1 MSESL
6 LTPPEP
12 GAGTP
17 PAAPATPPPAA
28 PPAAPPATPPP
39 AAPAAPA
46 APTGLLNED
55 GSFSE
60 GWLDRLPPELAEA
73 KPTLGK
79 FQNFGELAKGYV
91 SLQSLMG
98 SKANAV
104 VIPGEK
110 STPEEVAAFR
120 KALGVPESAEGYQ
133 LKPEQLPEGLS
144 WDDELAKGFAEI
156 AHKHHIPPA
165 AMKELTDRFVASEA
179 AKLEV
184 YAQQAEAELATGRQ
198 TLVKEFGGAYQ
209 ANIQLATRMANTVG
223 LEPTSPG
230 LRDPNVVRALVNMAK
245 LVSEDK
251 IAALGTNQVPGGMTS
266 KAVMTDP
273 SNPYHERYLKGDP
286 EAVALVRDLMQRGL

>member
-1 MSESL
+1 MSTL
-6 LTPPEP
+6 LET
-12 GAGTP
+12 GAADDTANNDGNQNANAGNGGGGEGSNTP
-17 PAAPATPPPAA
+17 PA
-28 PPAAPPATPPP
+28 
-39 AAPAAPA
+39 
-46 APTGLLNED
+46 GLLNED

-60 GWLDRLPPELAEA
+60 GWLDRLPESLAEA

-79 FQNFGELAKGYV
+79 FQSFGDLAKGYV

-110 STPEEVAAFR
+110 STPEEIAAYR
-120 KALGVPESAEGYQ
+120 KAVGVPDAPEGYQ

-156 AHKHHIPPA
+156 AHKHNIPPA

-184 YAQQAEAELATGRQ
+184 YAQSAEAELATGRQ
-198 TLVKEFGGAYQ
+198 ALVREYGGAYQ
-209 ANIQLATRMANTVG
+209 ANIQLAGRMANTLG
-223 LEPTSPG
+223 LDVNTPG
-230 LRDPNVVRALVNMAK
+230 LRDPNVVRALVGMAK
-245 LVSEDK
+245 MVSEDK
-251 IAALGTNQVPGGMTS
+251 IAALGKDQAPGGVTS
-266 KAVMTDP
+266 KGIMTDP